1 VVEEFAMGSVDSKAD
16 KGTVAIEAELCKG
29 CGLCIAMCP
38 QGLLSRSDE
47 LNRRGY
53 RFAEYIGEGCTA
65 CGICFHACPEPGGIT
80 VTRFR

>member
-1 VVEEFAMGSVDSKAD
+1 MSQTESKGD
-16 KGTVAIEAELCKG
+16 RGTVSIEADLCKG

-38 QGLLSRSDE
+38 QGLLFRSDE

-65 CGICFHACPEPGGIT
+65 CGICFHACPEPGGIQ

>member
-1 VVEEFAMGSVDSKAD
+1 MSTKTAEDRGKCEVVPD
-16 KGTVAIEAELCKG
+16 LCKG

-38 QGLLSRSDE
+38 ETCIDRDNS

-53 RFAEYIGEGCTA
+53 RPAIYQGHGCTG
-65 CGICFHACPEPGGIT
+65 CGICFSTCPEPSAII